1 MTATAAAIA
10 LASVLQLVG
19 NLVTFTQ
26 PGLRAAI
33 CARVSVVDLGPG
45 DVPSAWIVNTDGAP
59 HAALHVPLVEL
70 RPGCKP

>member
-10 LASVLQLVG
+10 LASVLQVG
-19 NLVTFTQ
+19 ELVTFTHA
-26 PGLRAAI
+26 GTLDAI

-45 DVPSAWIVNTDGAP
+45 DVPGAWIVSTGGAP
-59 HAALHVPLVEL
+59 RAALHVPLIEL